1 MTLTLEQKIARKEA
15 ELQRLKQKKDKLMTR
30 QKIIVGAVMI
40 DEAYNTPPQAQA
52 LIEVLES
59 NITRK
64 SDLTA
69 VQPLID
75 DLQSFIDDEL
85 EKLQY

>member
-1 MTLTLEQKIARKEA
+1 MALTLEQKIARKEA
-15 ELQRLKQKKDKLMTR
+15 ELQRLKGKKDKLLTR

-40 DEAYNTPPQAQA
+40 DEAYITPPQAQA

>member
-1 MTLTLEQKIARKEA
+1 MALTLEQKIARKEA
-15 ELQRLKQKKDKLMTR
+15 ELQRLKGKKDKLLTR

-40 DEAYNTPPQAQA
+40 DEAYITPPQAQA

-85 EKLQY
+85 EKLQ